1 MPGLSWIRLIW
12 VPVYVTKSH
21 LAPHLAPTGRF
32 IREDTVTWS
41 VGPSQPE
48 HTLAVAKPK
57 DARAVL
63 HLIEEAGWAYT
74 RDEITRLIAVQPG
87 GFLLLRSSGIRHG
100 ILGCVYA
107 SAWGKVG
114 FIGLMLVRSSHRG
127 GGLGMEMMMA
137 AFDHLEG
144 TTTICLDAV
153 IEAIGFYRRLDFKTS
168 WQSLRYGI
176 DTSKSELTSD
186 GVDVMRAGA
195 PEVERAIELDR
206 LYSGVD
212 RSALLRRLFVDKDT
226 TFQVV
231 PGEKEVLAYGVLRRS
246 KGCMRL
252 GPIVAAPRVEDSVAV
267 RSILTTSM
275 AESYPRMLT
284 MNVPSYNKEAT
295 EMLVSIGATEYAPC
309 TRMYKGHP
317 GRAASPEGV
326 WALGAAE
333 KG

>member
-1 MPGLSWIRLIW
+1 M
-12 VPVYVTKSH
+12 TKSH
-21 LAPHLAPTGRF
+21 FAPYLVPTGRF
-32 IREDTVTWS
+32 IREDAVTWN

-48 HTLAVAKPK
+48 HTLDVAKPK

-87 GFLLLRSSGIRHG
+87 GLLLLRSSGIRHG

-107 SAWGKVG
+107 SAWGRVG

-127 GGLGMEMMMA
+127 RGLGMEMMMA
-137 AFDHLEG
+137 ALDHLAAEG
-144 TTTICLDAV
+144 ATTICLDAV
-153 IEAIGFYRRLDFKTS
+153 IEAIGFYLKLDFKTS
-168 WQSLRYGI
+168 WQSHRYSI
-176 DTSKSELTSD
+176 DTSKSELSAE

-195 PEVERAIELDR
+195 SEVDRALELDR
-206 LYSGVD
+206 VHTGID
-212 RSALLRRLFVDKDT
+212 RSALLRRLFVDRDAK
-226 TFQVV
+226 FLVV

-267 RSILTTSM
+267 RSILSTSI

-284 MNVPSYNKEAT
+284 LNVPSYNKEAKD
-295 EMLVSIGATEYAPC
+295 MLVSIGATEYAPC
-309 TRMYKGHP
+309 TRMYKGNP